1 MCIDL
6 KEPNKAV
13 IVDSFPL
20 PHMDKLLSA
29 LKGSIIFTTVDL
41 TNTYYQ
47 VLLHKDNRDLTAFI
61 NHDGLFCFYRVPCGL
76 ASMSVAFQK
85 MMIILEGVPRG
96 WNLPGRY
103 HHSWTWHAMIHMIKH
118 YKLSYSDWKPPTCS

>member
-1 MCIDL
+1 MDVTNHGSRRKKTGKIRMCIDL

-85 MMIILEGVPRG
+85 MMIILEGVPG
-96 WNLPGRY
+96 VGIYLDDII
-103 HHSWTWHAMIHMIKH
+103 IHGHGM
-118 YKLSYSDWKPPTCS
+118 P